1 MTSQIRVDEITNRSG
16 LGTVTIY
23 DNGFE
28 FTGVTTF
35 TEDVDITGSL
45 TIGGVLTYEDTTNID
60 SVGVVTARA
69 GVRIPDNQKIFLGTD
84 SDLQIY
90 HDGSNSYIKDDGT
103 GSLHVQG
110 RNLVLEDIDGEN
122 YLNAFLN
129 GQVELFYDNSKKF
142 ETTSTGVKVT
152 GDSVFGANS
161 KAKLFENGTQS
172 GVQATNSGS
181 SAHLMTHDGNEDIHV
196 DPSGY
201 IKFEVAG
208 SERLRVDSAGRMLLG
223 TQTEGSAEA
232 DTFTIAE
239 SGSAGMTIRSGTAA
253 RGSIFF
259 SDGTSGAEEY
269 DGQIQYDQS
278 ERWMRFATAQ
288 TERLRIHSNGN
299 VQVRTNNAQLFGAGT
314 LLVNSGSSS
323 GRLDLYGGSTNRGG
337 EINLYG
343 GSNSDGIIQ
352 FRSGAGANQQPER
365 MRIDS
370 SGCVRVGN
378 THSQTTSSNTKRI
391 ALGAKGS
398 IWGWTSG
405 NINGALTL
413 ADNYYWDGTNNRAIE
428 ADDAAYLSLRSGS
441 LRFGTTDS
449 TPSAG
454 GVTGLYEKFRITSDG
469 NVSVNHD
476 SPNTRL
482 YVRESGA
489 SISNGNA
496 ILNSTQKGIRLVNSN
511 NDDTSLG
518 LWFTTGDSHH
528 AGISGQRNDYANTWG
543 TDLRFYTHED
553 ATNALTYARERLR
566 INPHGLL
573 INRKGQ
579 NAANTGGNILGR
591 YKYTQHNQGSGYAH
605 LILGPDGRKLQDYIS
620 TNCYAIITVCV
631 TGTGTTNMY
640 CQYYYMA
647 NSTPNSSSLTHMY
660 GNSGSSSNRPY
671 MNLQNTHDP
680 AWLMSHNGGYRLDIE
695 VAIYGGG
702 NGFTYTEEFG
712 DFAGNP

>member
-1 MTSQIRVDEITNRSG
+1 MTVIRPNSISGITSLTAHRGSIDFYAHDGSAATFNNINSNVTSG
-16 LGTVTIY
+16 VS
-23 DNGFE
+23 
-28 FTGVTTF
+28 TF
-35 TEDVDITGSL
+35 ASLNITGDL
-45 TIGGVLTYEDTTNID
+45 DVGGALTYEDVTNID
-60 SVGVVTARA
+60 SVGVITARN
-69 GVRIPDNQKIFLGTD
+69 GIDVTGGSVGIGTD
-84 SDLQIY
+84 DPGAKTHIDSVT
-90 HDGSNSYIKDDGT
+90 SNTPLVVEASQNNRSRIVFRNNVETGT
-103 GSLHVQG
+103 EC
-110 RNLVLEDIDGEN
+110 NI
-122 YLNAFLN
+122 
-129 GQVELFYDNSKKF
+129 ELFDDDLRF
-142 ETTSTGVKVT
+142 V
-152 GDSVFGANS
+152 
-161 KAKLFENGTQS
+161 
-172 GVQATNSGS
+172 TNSG
-181 SAHLMTHDGNEDIHV
+181 
-196 DPSGY
+196 
-201 IKFEVAG
+201 
-208 SERLRVDSAGRMLLG
+208 ERVRITSDGRMLLG
-223 TQTEGSAEA
+223 TTTEGSGEA

-239 SGSAGMTIRSGTAA
+239 SGSAGITIRSGTAN

-259 SDGTSGAEEY
+259 SDGTSGAAQY

-454 GVTGLYEKFRITSDG
+454 GVTGLTEKFRITSDG

-489 SISNGNA
+489 SISSSGNA

-511 NDDTSLG
+511 NNDTSLG

-528 AGISGQRNDYANTWG
+528 SGITGQRNDSANTWG
-543 TDLRFYTHED
+543 TDLRFYTHEE
-553 ATNALTYARERLR
+553 ATNDITYTRERHR
-566 INPHGLL
+566 INPNGLL
-573 INRKGQ
+573 INRKGN
-579 NAANTGGNILGR
+579 NAVNTGGTILGR
-591 YKYTQHNQGSGYAH
+591 YKYTQHNQSQNYEH
-605 LILGPDGRKLQDYIS
+605 VILAPDGRKLQDYIT
-620 TNCYAIITVCV
+620 TNCYAIITICV

-647 NSTPNSSSLTHMY
+647 NSSPNSSSLTHMY

-671 MNLQNTHDP
+671 MVLVNTHDP
-680 AWLMSHNGGYRLDIE
+680 AWKMNHNSGYRLDIE
-695 VAIYGGG
+695 VAIYGGA